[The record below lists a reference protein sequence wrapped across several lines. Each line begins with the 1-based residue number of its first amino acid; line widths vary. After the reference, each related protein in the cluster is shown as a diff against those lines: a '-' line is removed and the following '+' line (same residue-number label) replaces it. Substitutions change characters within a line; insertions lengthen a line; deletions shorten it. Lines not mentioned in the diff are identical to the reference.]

1 MGYQQPRFRSAG
13 VGPPGRAVPDLS
25 AEGIMS
31 LTAFL
36 PLPPSP
42 VRSLGAACDLIPR
55 PHVTATSPPL
65 EPIRQQIA
73 AAAHT
78 VVVKVGTRVLTQTD
92 GTLNHSRIE
101 QLAEE
106 IQAISAGGRRAV
118 LVSSGA
124 VGAGLSLLGL
134 KTRPTDLA
142 KLQAVAAVGQ
152 THLIQTYD
160 RTFAKHGRRA
170 AQVLLTIEDVD
181 DRIRYLNVRNTLHSL
196 LDFGAVPIIN
206 ENDTVSV
213 DELKTT
219 FGDND
224 RLAAMVTNLLRAP
237 LLIVLSDIEGLYD
250 GDPAVSTSRLVSTVE
265 KIDERALGYVRDR
278 KTGLSKGGM
287 ASKLEAARIVTTA
300 GENMIIASGRQP
312 DVLTRI
318 MAGEQVG
325 TLLLGQG
332 KGISPFKRWLGFSA
346 QVRGRIQLD
355 EGARKAIIEKGRS
368 LLAAGIVGTQGE
380 FQKGDAVALCDAE
393 GTVIARGL
401 TNYSSADV
409 ERIKGIKSEKIAQV
423 LGRRPYDEVIHRDNL
438 AIEKK

>member
-1 MGYQQPRFRSAG
+1 
-13 VGPPGRAVPDLS
+13 
-25 AEGIMS
+25 
-31 LTAFL
+31 
-36 PLPPSP
+36 
-42 VRSLGAACDLIPR
+42 
-55 PHVTATSPPL
+55 VTAVNNSSP
-65 EPIRQQIA
+65 ETFRKQVTD
-73 AAAHT
+73 AAHT
-78 VVVKVGTRVLTQTD
+78 VVVKVGTRVLTQED
-92 GTLNHSRIE
+92 GTLNYKRIE

-106 IQAISAGGRRAV
+106 IHAIGSGGRRVV

-124 VGAGLSLLGL
+124 VGAGISLLGL

-170 AQVLLTIEDVD
+170 AQVLLTVEDVD

-237 LLIVLSDIEGLYD
+237 LLVVLSDIDGLYD
-250 GDPAVSTSRLVSTVE
+250 GDPALPQSKLVPTVE
-265 KIDERALGYVRDR
+265 QIDEHILAFVRDR

-287 ASKLEAARIVTTA
+287 ASKLDAARMVTTA
-300 GENMIIASGRQP
+300 GENMIIASGRQT
-312 DVLTRI
+312 DVLTRL
-318 MAGEQVG
+318 MAGEMVG
-325 TLLLGQG
+325 TLFLGQA

-346 QVRGRIQLD
+346 QVKGRIQLD
-355 EGARKAIIEKGRS
+355 DGARRAILEKGKS
-368 LLAAGIVGTQGE
+368 LLAAGITGTQGE
-380 FQKGDAVALCDAE
+380 FQKGDVVALCDGE
-393 GTVIARGL
+393 GHVVARGL

-409 ERIKGIKSEKIAQV
+409 ERVKGLKSEKISQV
-423 LGRRPYDEVIHRDNL
+423 LGRRPYEEVIHRDNL
-438 AIEKK
+438 AIVKK

>member
-1 MGYQQPRFRSAG
+1 MSA
-13 VGPPGRAVPDLS
+13 
-25 AEGIMS
+25 
-31 LTAFL
+31 
-36 PLPPSP
+36 
-42 VRSLGAACDLIPR
+42 
-55 PHVTATSPPL
+55 AT
-65 EPIRQQIA
+65 
-73 AAAHT
+73 T
-78 VVVKVGTRVLTQTD
+78 VVVKVGTRVLTQAD
-92 GTLNHSRIE
+92 GTLNYQRIE

-106 IQAISAGGRRAV
+106 IHAISAGGRRVV

-124 VGAGLSLLGL
+124 VGAGISLLGL
-134 KTRPTDLA
+134 KGRPADLA

-170 AQVLLTIEDVD
+170 AQVLLTLEDVD
-181 DRIRYLNVRNTLHSL
+181 DRIRYLNVRNTLLSL
-196 LDFGAVPIIN
+196 LDFGAIPIVN

-250 GDPAVSTSRLVSTVE
+250 GDPTLAGAKLVSTVE
-265 KIDERALGYVRDR
+265 RIDEQVLGFVRDR

-300 GENMIIASGRQP
+300 GENMIIASGRQT

-318 MAGEQVG
+318 MAGDNVG
-325 TLLLGQG
+325 TLFLGQG
-332 KGISPFKRWLGFSA
+332 KTISPYKRWLGFSA

-355 EGARKAIIEKGRS
+355 DGARSAVLDKGRS
-368 LLAAGIVGTQGE
+368 LLAAGISGTQGE
-380 FQKGDAVALCDAE
+380 FQKGDVVALCDAE
-393 GTVIARGL
+393 GNVIARGL

-409 ERIKGIKSEKIAQV
+409 ERIKGLKSEKIAQV
-423 LGRRPYDEVIHRDNL
+423 LGRRPYEEVIHRDNL
-438 AIEKK
+438 AIVKK

>member
-1 MGYQQPRFRSAG
+1 M
-13 VGPPGRAVPDLS
+13 
-25 AEGIMS
+25 MS
-31 LTAFL
+31 LAAFL
-36 PLPPSP
+36 P
-42 VRSLGAACDLIPR
+42 
-55 PHVTATSPPL
+55 SPPASL
-65 EPIRQQIA
+65 PVLHASRREPKLNAIVSPTSSSAESLRQQVT

-78 VVVKVGTRVLTQTD
+78 VVVKVGTRVLTQAD
-92 GTLNHSRIE
+92 GTLNPQRIE

-106 IQAISAGGRRAV
+106 IQAIQAAGRRMV

-124 VGAGLSLLGL
+124 VGAGVSLLGL

-152 THLIQTYD
+152 THLIQSYD
-160 RTFAKHGRRA
+160 RVFAKHGRRA

-237 LLIVLSDIEGLYD
+237 LLVVLSDIEGLYD
-250 GDPAVSTSRLVSTVE
+250 GDPTLPTSKLVSTVE
-265 KIDERALGYVRDR
+265 RIDERVLAYVRDR
-278 KTGLSKGGM
+278 KTGQSKGGM

-300 GENMIIASGRQP
+300 GENVIIASGHKT
-312 DVLTRI
+312 DALTRI
-318 MAGEQVG
+318 MAAENVR
-325 TLLLGQG
+325 TLFLAQG

-355 EGARKAIIEKGRS
+355 DGASKAIVEKGSS

-380 FQKGDAVALCDAE
+380 FQKGDVVALCDAE

-401 TNYSSADV
+401 SNYSSADV

-423 LGRRPYDEVIHRDNL
+423 LGRCPYEEVIHRDNL
-438 AIEKK
+438 ALVKK

>member
-1 MGYQQPRFRSAG
+1 
-13 VGPPGRAVPDLS
+13 
-25 AEGIMS
+25 MS
-31 LTAFL
+31 LTTFL
-36 PLPPSP
+36 PPPPSP
-42 VRSLGAACDLIPR
+42 IRSLQASCENVPP
-55 PHVTATSPPL
+55 PHVTATPPSTAPL
-65 EPIRQQIA
+65 RQQITV
-73 AAAHT
+73 AAHT
-78 VVVKVGTRVLTQTD
+78 VVVKVGTRVLTQAD
-92 GTLNHSRIE
+92 GTLNYERIE

-106 IQAISAGGRRAV
+106 IFSISSGGRRVV

-124 VGAGLSLLGL
+124 VGAGISLLGL

-152 THLIQTYD
+152 THLIQAYD

-250 GDPAVSTSRLVSTVE
+250 GDPSLVTSRLVSTVE
-265 KIDERALGYVRDR
+265 KIDERVQAYVRDR

-300 GENMIIASGRQP
+300 GENMIISSGREKN
-312 DVLTRI
+312 VLTRI
-318 MAGEQVG
+318 MQGEELG
-325 TLLLGQG
+325 TLFVGQS

-380 FQKGDAVALCDAE
+380 FQKGDVVALCDAE
-393 GTVIARGL
+393 GAVIARGL

-423 LGRRPYDEVIHRDNL
+423 LGRRPYEEVIHRDNL
-438 AIEKK
+438 AIVKK